1 MARELTRRRAIAGLG
16 SALAVGG
23 SAGAAGASEQP
34 EDAVVDIDRNG
45 DAGYPRCLYKP
56 DADGGW
62 NPVMPINV
70 HARSTGDASAVN
82 AIEDGFSGLSN
93 LEWTRVFPDATAKAW
108 DADEEALVPPDHSF
122 RRPRLGDEWNHVHV
136 WAVDEDRAAIHAH
149 LDVVDLTSAHFH
161 RGDHYDD
168 AAEEVA
174 NHLSGDGWSQR
185 TPYSIDYGV
194 SDGRREAW
202 GETGDVKLEH

>member
-1 MARELTRRRAIAGLG
+1 MARDPTRRGVIAGFG
-16 SALAVGG
+16 SALVVGG
-23 SAGAAGASEQP
+23 SASVAGASERP
-34 EDAVVDIDRNG
+34 EDAVVDIDRND
-45 DAGYPRCLYKP
+45 DADYPRCLYKP
-56 DADGGW
+56 DADGEW

-70 HARSTGDASAVN
+70 NARATGDVSATD

-122 RRPRLGDEWNHVHV
+122 RRPRLGDGWNHIHV
-136 WAVDEDRAAIHAH
+136 WAVDENRAAIHAH
-149 LDVVDLTSAHFH
+149 LDVVDLTSTHLH

-168 AAEEVA
+168 AADEVVD
-174 NHLSGDGWSQR
+174 HLSGDGWDRR

-202 GETGDVKLEH
+202 GETGDSKLEY